1 MNANRKPRLVLYGIG
16 QYGQMMVRFADKKGW
31 PIVAAYNRAGAKV
44 GQDIGRLAGLGRD
57 YGVVVQD
64 CDKADYKNLDA
75 GWQRFAAT
83 AGMYQSL
90 IHLQPTVRYDFGYLH
105 G

>member
-44 GQDIGRLAGLGRD
+44 GQDIGQIGRASCRER
-57 YGVVVQD
+57 VCVPV
-64 CDKADYKNLDA
+64 
-75 GWQRFAAT
+75 
-83 AGMYQSL
+83 
-90 IHLQPTVRYDFGYLH
+90 
-105 G
+105 